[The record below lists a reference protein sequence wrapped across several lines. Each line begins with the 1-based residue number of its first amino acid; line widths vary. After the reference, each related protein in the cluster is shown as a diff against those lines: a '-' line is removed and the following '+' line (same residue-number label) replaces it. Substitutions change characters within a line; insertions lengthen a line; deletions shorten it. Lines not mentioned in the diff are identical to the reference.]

1 MCLQSTLSSIAHQA
15 RHFHTR
21 SVTLSRVR
29 GARCAVR
36 SAAVRLHAVVD
47 ATHLGG
53 GRVAQGM
60 HNCGGEGGGGRK
72 GWEGGR
78 GEVGGGG
85 KGARTRI
92 TSGGDPPRSSQ
103 RSRSGST
110 ALECSMS

>member
-1 MCLQSTLSSIAHQA
+1 MPAEYLVEHRPSGTALPY
-15 RHFHTR
+15 T
-21 SVTLSRVR
+21 VR
-29 GARCAVR
+29 DIVQGARCAVR